1 MSLVECV
8 PNFSDGRRQEVIA
21 AIAAAARQVPGV
33 RVLDIESDPDHNR
46 SVLTFVGEPEPV
58 AEAAFRV
65 VARAAELIDLN
76 VHRGEHPRIGATDVV
91 PFIPVSGITMVEC
104 VALARRVG
112 ERIARELDI
121 PVYLYREAAT
131 RPERYDLPEVRKGEY
146 EGLREVIGTDPARA
160 PDFGPSRMGPAG
172 ATVVGARAFLIAFNA
187 YLNTPDVAVAK
198 KVARAIRSSSG
209 GLRFLQAKGFLV
221 AGLAQVSM
229 NLTDFTQTPLAQVVE
244 FVRREAGRYG
254 AQILRTELIGLSP
267 QQALVDAAQWY
278 LQLDGLQ
285 RDQILENRLRAVEPP
300 APPRGED
307 PAALPIRDFVG
318 AVAANT
324 AAPGGGAVAA
334 LAGAL
339 AAALAAMVAG
349 LTLGKKKYA
358 GVEDRMRIVLRD
370 AEPLRARLTEAIRED
385 SDAYGAVMQAYG
397 RDKTDPERP
406 AAIQAAMVH
415 AAEVPLETARLAV
428 QAMELARLA
437 ATLGNANAASDAGT
451 AALLGRAAVEAAGL
465 NVRINAAQITDP
477 GRNEALLQSIAGLR
491 EQAAKIETNILQTV
505 EQRGGL
511 A

>member
-1 MSLVECV
+1 MPLVECV

-21 AIAAAARQVPGV
+21 AIAGAAREVPGV

-76 VHRGEHPRIGATDVV
+76 AHRGEHPRIGATDVV
-91 PFIPVSGITMVEC
+91 PFIPVSGITMAEC

-112 ERIARELDI
+112 KRIADELDI

-131 RPERYDLPEVRKGEY
+131 RPERYDLPDIRKGEY
-146 EGLREVIGTDPARA
+146 EGLREIIGSDPARA

-187 YLNTPDVAVAK
+187 YLNTADVAVAK
-198 KVARAIRSSSG
+198 KIARAIRSSSG

-244 FVRREAGRYG
+244 FVRREAARYG
-254 AQILRTELIGLSP
+254 TQVLRTELIGLSP
-267 QQALVDAAQWY
+267 QQAIVDAAQWY

-285 RDQILENRLRAVEPP
+285 RDQILENRLYAVEAP
-300 APPRGED
+300 APGED
-307 PAALPIRDFVG
+307 PVALPVGGFLG

-358 GVEDRMRIVLRD
+358 GVEDQMRVILRD
-370 AEPLRARLTEAIRED
+370 AEPLRARLTQAVRED
-385 SDAYGAVMQAYG
+385 SDAYGAVIQAYG
-397 RDKTDPERP
+397 REKTDPERA
-406 AAIQAAMVH
+406 AAIQAAMVR
-415 AAEVPLETARLAV
+415 AAEVPLETARLSV
-428 QAMELARLA
+428 QAMELARFA
-437 ATLGNANAASDAGT
+437 ARLGNMNAASDAGT
-451 AALLGRAAVEAAGL
+451 AALMGRAAVEAAGL
-465 NVRINAAQITDP
+465 NVRINAAQITDQ
-477 GRNEALLQSIAGLR
+477 GRKEALLQGIAGLR
-491 EQAAKIETNILQTV
+491 EQAVKIEADILQTV
-505 EQRGGL
+505 EKRGGL

>member
-1 MSLVECV
+1 
-8 PNFSDGRRQEVIA
+8 
-21 AIAAAARQVPGV
+21 
-33 RVLDIESDPDHNR
+33 
-46 SVLTFVGEPEPV
+46 
-58 AEAAFRV
+58 
-65 VARAAELIDLN
+65 
-76 VHRGEHPRIGATDVV
+76 
-91 PFIPVSGITMVEC
+91 
-104 VALARRVG
+104 
-112 ERIARELDI
+112 
-121 PVYLYREAAT
+121 
-131 RPERYDLPEVRKGEY
+131 
-146 EGLREVIGTDPARA
+146 
-160 PDFGPSRMGPAG
+160 MGPAG

-229 NLTDFTQTPLAQVVE
+229 NLTDHTQTPLAQVVE
-244 FVRREAGRYG
+244 FVRREASRYG

-285 RDQILENRLRAVEPP
+285 RDQILENRLYAAETA
-300 APPRGED
+300 APPPGED
-307 PAALPIRDFVG
+307 PAALPVHDFLG

-358 GVEDRMRIVLRD
+358 GAEEQMQAVLRD
-370 AEPLRARLTEAIRED
+370 AEPLRARLTESIRED
-385 SDAYGAVMQAYG
+385 SDAYAAVMQAYR
-397 RDKTDPERP
+397 RDKADPER
-406 AAIQAAMVH
+406 ATAIQSALIH
-415 AAEVPLETARLAV
+415 AAQVPLDTARLSV

-451 AALLGRAAVEAAGL
+451 AVLMGRAAVEAANL
-465 NVRINAAQITDP
+465 NVRINAAQITDA
-477 GRNEALLQSIAGLR
+477 GRKEALLQGIASLR
-491 EQAAKIETNILQTV
+491 EQAAKIEPEVLEAIG
-505 EQRGGL
+505 QRVGL
-511 A
+511 G